1 LLSVAATTCARVH
14 GLPTCTAEH
23 AELKIIE
30 HQFVKSFASAPVN
43 LRRGCMDQV
52 PVAIERAQKAFF
64 IQSHAW
70 LNPLQRIPIH
80 EK

>member
-1 LLSVAATTCARVH
+1 VRPGAR
-14 GLPTCTAEH
+14 PSQRCTAEH

-30 HQFVKSFASAPVN
+30 HQLVKSFGSAPVN
-43 LRRGCMDQV
+43 LRCGYVDQAAV
-52 PVAIERAQKAFF
+52 PIERAQKSFF